1 MTLEEYSRLRRDTH
15 GRTRLYRIY
24 ENMLSRCYNP
34 SKGKGYERYGGRGIR
49 VCTEWLESFESFR
62 DWALNHG
69 YDEDLELDRIDN
81 NGDYSPEN
89 CRFVSHKTNNRN
101 RRNNHLLSYNGTSGC
116 LAAWAEAFGI
126 KPDTLRWRLNNG
138 WSIERAFME
147 EVKAHVQRL

>member
-1 MTLEEYSRLRRDTH
+1 MTLEEYSRLKKDAR

-24 ENMLSRCYNP
+24 KNMISRCFKP

-49 VCTEWLESFESFR
+49 VCQEWLESFEAFR
-62 DWALNHG
+62 DWALDHG

-89 CRFVSHKTNNRN
+89 CRFVTHKANNRN
-101 RRNNHLLSYNGTSGC
+101 RRNNRILTYKGNVGC

-126 KPDTLRWRLNNG
+126 KYETLRWRLNNG
-138 WSIERAFME
+138 WSLEDAFRK
-147 EVKAHVQRL
+147 EVNSHA

>member
-49 VCTEWLESFESFR
+49 VCTAWLESFESFR

-89 CRFVSHKTNNRN
+89 CRFVSHQVNNRN
-101 RRNNHLLSYNGTSGC
+101 RRNNRLISYKGTVRC